1 MKQRKKNRLENYD
14 YSENAFYF
22 ITTCT
27 KNNEHYFGKIEN
39 YKMFLNKYGE
49 IVQNCWLEIPEHFEH
64 IFIDE
69 FIVMPNHIHGI
80 IIVDENPAVVGNR
93 HACSLFNQRQYQKIP
108 VIIGSF
114 KSSVTHKINQMQ
126 NEFLF
131 QWQKSYYDHIV
142 RNEKSLYDIRRYII
156 ENPILWGKENLA

>member
-1 MKQRKKNRLENYD
+1 MKQRKKNRLENYN

-22 ITTCT
+22 ITICT

-39 YKMFLNKYGE
+39 NKMFLNRYGE
-49 IVQNCWLEIPEHFEH
+49 IVKNCWLEIPEHFEH

-93 HACSLFNQRQYQKIP
+93 HACSVRHACSLFNQRQYQKIP

-114 KSSVTHKINQMQ
+114 KSSVTRKINQIQ

-131 QWQKSYYDHIV
+131 RWQKSYYDHIV
-142 RNEKSLYDIRRYII
+142 
-156 ENPILWGKENLA
+156 